1 MNRPASSYAD
11 PRSTPPV
18 AVSPSPQDAYPPAQI
33 ALLVE
38 QVGVKKAALPAI
50 QTLALGLLA
59 GAFIAF
65 GAMYFTLVMTGSPL
79 GFGPSRMV
87 GGLAFS
93 LGLILVVVGGAELF
107 TGNNLIVMAWA
118 ERKVT
123 TTQLARNWA
132 LVYLAN
138 LVGALGTALM
148 VHWSGTLALGD
159 GAVAATAARIA
170 EAKVALPFGEAFFRG
185 ILCNTL
191 VCLAVWLCFAAHDVV
206 SKVLAILF
214 PISAFVALGFE
225 HSVANMYLIPIG
237 WLAGGEAVTPAGILA
252 NLVPVTLGNIV
263 GGGVF
268 VAAVYWLVYLNF
280 GARQTGADS
289 DV

>member
-1 MNRPASSYAD
+1 MTPADRTKKFYDAYAPAEMARLVED
-11 PRSTPPV
+11 VGILKANAPPV
-18 AVSPSPQDAYPPAQI
+18 KTFT
-33 ALLVE
+33 L
-38 QVGVKKAALPAI
+38 GV
-50 QTLALGLLA
+50 LA

-65 GAMYFTLVMTGSPL
+65 GGMFYTLVMTGNDF
-79 GFGPSRMV
+79 GFGPGRLL

-118 ERKVT
+118 DRKVSG
-123 TTQLARNWA
+123 LALLRNWG

-138 LVGALGTALM
+138 LVGALGCVVLYYLSGALM
-148 VHWSGTLALGD
+148 LGA
-159 GAVAATAARIA
+159 GAVAATAAAITA
-170 EAKVALPFGEAFFRG
+170 GKLDLSFTEAFFRG

-191 VCLAVWLCFAAHDVV
+191 VCLAVWLCFSARRV
-206 SKVLAILF
+206 SGKVLAIIF
-214 PISAFVALGFE
+214 PITAFVALGFE

-237 WLAGGEAVTPAGILA
+237 MLASSGGFDLAGLVA

-268 VAAVYWLVYLNF
+268 VAVVYWLVYL
-280 GARQTGADS
+280 RTS
-289 DV
+289 D